1 MLILLFADAYFLR
14 CVPSLDE
21 AHRHLGVLLYSLLFD
36 FIFLCRIPVVLSQ
49 IARSDNNFKIY
60 RKGKKCVARIIIA
73 MVIIRVCIL
82 SMHSQQTRMSIISI
96 NMLRN
101 NYAMSVF
108 GEYGI
113 GPFGRF
119 VNISFCRI
127 LPQNE
132 RMPFSKWIHFF
143 LGSFHIFI

>member
-14 CVPSLDE
+14 CVSSLDE
-21 AHRHLGVLLYSLLFD
+21 AHRHLGVLLFSLLFD

-60 RKGKKCVARIIIA
+60 WKGIKCVARIIIA

-119 VNISFCRI
+119 VNILVCRI

-132 RMPFSKWIHFF
+132 RMPFLKWIHIF